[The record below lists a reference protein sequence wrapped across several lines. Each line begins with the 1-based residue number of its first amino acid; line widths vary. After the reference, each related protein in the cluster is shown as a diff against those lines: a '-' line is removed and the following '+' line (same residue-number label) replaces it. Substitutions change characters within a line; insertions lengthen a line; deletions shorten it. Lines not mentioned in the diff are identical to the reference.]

1 MCACILTDSFT
12 LCSVLPIYTLPTEPS
27 GGGDVGPIVGGVIVA
42 VIAIVGIVVG
52 IIVAVIFVR

>member
-1 MCACILTDSFT
+1 MRACVSYPLF
-12 LCSVLPIYTLPTEPS
+12 CSVAPTLPTEPS
-27 GGGDVGPIVGGVIVA
+27 GGDDVGPIVGGVIVA